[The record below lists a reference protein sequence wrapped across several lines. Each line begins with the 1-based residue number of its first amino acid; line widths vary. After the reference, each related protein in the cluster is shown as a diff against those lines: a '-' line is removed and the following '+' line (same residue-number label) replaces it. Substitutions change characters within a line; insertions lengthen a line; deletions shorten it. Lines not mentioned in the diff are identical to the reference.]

1 MKQFAVIGL
10 GRFGRS
16 VANALVER
24 EFEVMA
30 IDRDEQCVKELEGKA
45 TVCLVLNAIDEK
57 ALKDAGVGD
66 LDCVIVAIG
75 DSVEDSIMVT
85 MVLKGLGV
93 KYIVAK
99 AQDDM
104 HGKIL
109 ARIGADRVI
118 YPERDMGIRLA
129 ESLASPKIF
138 DYIELSTTHGIVETP
153 LPKKFVGKTLAGAK
167 LREKYHVSVIAIKR
181 KAPYMTDEGTPE
193 LKEEVIIAPGAD
205 DELIEGDILVVLG
218 SYSDVTKL
226 TGK

>member
-1 MKQFAVIGL
+1 MKQFGVIGL

-24 EFEVMA
+24 GFEVLA
-30 IDRDEQCVKELEGKA
+30 IDRDERCVKDLEGKA
-45 TVCLVLNAIDEK
+45 TVSLVLNALDEK
-57 ALKDAGVGD
+57 ALRDAGVAD

-75 DSVEDSIMVT
+75 DSIEDSIMVT
-85 MVLKGLGV
+85 MVLKSLGV

-99 AQDDM
+99 AQDDL

-129 ESLASPKIF
+129 ESLAAPKIF
-138 DYIELSTTHGIVETP
+138 DVIELSTTHGIVETP
-153 LPKKFVGKTLAGAK
+153 LPKRFVGKTLGEAK

-181 KAPYMTDEGTPE
+181 KAPYMTKEGTPE

-205 DELIEGDILVVLG
+205 DELIEGDVLVILG
-218 SYSDVTKL
+218 AYTDIDKL